1 LVVRFAED
9 SYAQARGRDN
19 QREDSSEP
27 AVTGSDVAS
36 SSPCEHDEPPPLKK
50 PKLFKNYTQ
59 VRERNT
65 STPDECTIEELLA
78 KYLRTEHGDSSD
90 SDAFGFWMQRETE
103 SKYGKLLPAVL
114 RAFAIPASS
123 APVERVFSH
132 GGIMLRPN
140 RARMSDKLL
149 SELVFL
155 KCNAL

>member
-65 STPDECTIEELLA
+65 STPD
-78 KYLRTEHGDSSD
+78 
-90 SDAFGFWMQRETE
+90 
-103 SKYGKLLPAVL
+103 
-114 RAFAIPASS
+114 
-123 APVERVFSH
+123 
-132 GGIMLRPN
+132 
-140 RARMSDKLL
+140 
-149 SELVFL
+149 
-155 KCNAL
+155 